1 MNGPVVILELH
12 WWLSSKGDVGSIPG
26 SRRSPGDEN
35 GRQEMKMGG
44 RKSDEDYEGRHLLSH
59 RTVVVV
65 TLGVVRGHQARG
77 LAIKFLFLKG
87 PVFLPGKSQEQRNLA
102 VHGIS
107 RFMGSQK
114 SQIQPS
120 D

>member
-1 MNGPVVILELH
+1 MNGPVVFLELH

-87 PVFLPGKSQEQRNLA
+87 HRG
-102 VHGIS
+102 
-107 RFMGSQK
+107 
-114 SQIQPS
+114 
-120 D
+120 